1 MLKTLRRSI
10 QNHESVLVLSYPMM
24 EGEIFERNQKRV
36 VDHPD
41 DFRKVTFEGGMTFMT
56 PFEYP
61 QILPSKFKKDMV
73 VNTYYSNEGFER
85 LANEGGW
92 GVVQSLVV
100 SKYSDTKRCV
110 VKLVPMG
117 AKLS

>member
-1 MLKTLRRSI
+1 MVRIGLRVISVLEREDALRMLKTLRGSI
-10 QNHESVLVLSYPMM
+10 QTPDSVLVLSYPMM

-61 QILPSKFKKDMV
+61 QILPPNFKKDMI
-73 VNTYYSNEGFER
+73 VNTYYSDEGFER

-92 GVVQSLVV
+92 EIV
-100 SKYSDTKRCV
+100 
-110 VKLVPMG
+110 
-117 AKLS
+117 